1 MKGVVTLKL
10 ARRKRIA
17 LIAHDRMKKDLIEW
31 VEFNKGTL
39 SRHELYATGT
49 TGTLI
54 EERTNL
60 KVHKFKSGPLGGD
73 QQIGAKIAE
82 GEIDILIFFWDPLE
96 PLAHDVD
103 IKALIRLA
111 TVYNIPVAIN
121 RSTADFLISSPLFE
135 QEYEKIQPD
144 YETQLRERIMK
155 VVGEVKHSD

>member
-1 MKGVVTLKL
+1 LKL
-10 ARRKRIA
+10 AKRKRIA

-31 VEFNKGTL
+31 AEFNKGTL

-60 KVHKFKSGPLGGD
+60 KVQKFKSGPLGGD

-121 RSTADFLISSPLFE
+121 RSTADFLISSLLFE

>member
-1 MKGVVTLKL
+1 MTLKL
-10 ARRKRIA
+10 AKRKRIA

-31 VEFNKGTL
+31 AEFNKGTL

-60 KVHKFKSGPLGGD
+60 KVQKFKSGPLGGD

-121 RSTADFLISSPLFE
+121 RSTADFLISSSLFE

>member
-1 MKGVVTLKL
+1 MERVKL
-10 ARRKRIA
+10 SKRKRIA

-54 EERTNL
+54 EERTGL

-96 PLAHDVD
+96 PMAHDVD

-121 RSTADFLISSPLFE
+121 RSSADFLISSPLFE

-144 YETQLRERIMK
+144 YETQLHERIMK
-155 VVGEVKHSD
+155 VLRETTKTD

>member
-1 MKGVVTLKL
+1 MKL
-10 ARRKRIA
+10 AKRKRIA

-39 SRHELYATGT
+39 SRQELYATGT

-60 KVHKFKSGPLGGD
+60 KVQKFKSGPLGGD

-121 RSTADFLISSPLFE
+121 RSTADFLISSLLFE

>member
-1 MKGVVTLKL
+1 MKGVMRLKL
-10 ARRKRIA
+10 AKKKRIA

-135 QEYEKIQPD
+135 SEYEKIQPD

>member
-1 MKGVVTLKL
+1 MNLQRIKL
-10 ARRKRIA
+10 SKRKKVA

-39 SRHELYATGT
+39 SKHELYATGT

-54 EERTNL
+54 EERTGL

-82 GEIDILIFFWDPLE
+82 GQIDVLIFFWDPLE

-121 RSTADFLISSPLFE
+121 RSSADFLISSPLFE

-144 YETQLRERIMK
+144 YETQLHERIMK
-155 VVGEVKHSD
+155 IVGE

>member
-1 MKGVVTLKL
+1 MTLKL
-10 ARRKRIA
+10 AKRKRIA

-31 VEFNKGTL
+31 AEFNKGTL

-60 KVHKFKSGPLGGD
+60 KVQKFKSGPLGGD

-121 RSTADFLISSPLFE
+121 RSTADFLISSLLFE

>member
-1 MKGVVTLKL
+1 MQRIKL
-10 ARRKRIA
+10 SKRKKIA

-39 SRHELYATGT
+39 SKHELYATGT
-49 TGTLI
+49 TGALI
-54 EERTNL
+54 EERTGL

-82 GEIDILIFFWDPLE
+82 GQIDVLIFFWDPLE

-121 RSTADFLISSPLFE
+121 RSSADFLISSPLFE

-144 YETQLRERIMK
+144 YETSLRERIMK
-155 VVGEVKHSD
+155 IVSE

>member
-1 MKGVVTLKL
+1 MERIKL
-10 ARRKRIA
+10 AKKKRIA

-49 TGTLI
+49 TGALI
-54 EERTNL
+54 EESTGL

-111 TVYNIPVAIN
+111 TMYNIPVAIN
-121 RSTADFLISSPLFE
+121 RSSADFLISSPLFE

-144 YETQLRERIMK
+144 YESQLHERIMR
-155 VVGEVKHSD
+155 VVEGSENTD

>member
-1 MKGVVTLKL
+1 VGSEMCI
-10 ARRKRIA
+10 R
-17 LIAHDRMKKDLIEW
+17 DR
-31 VEFNKGTL
+31 
-39 SRHELYATGT
+39 
-49 TGTLI
+49 
-54 EERTNL
+54 
-60 KVHKFKSGPLGGD
+60 
-73 QQIGAKIAE
+73 

-121 RSTADFLISSPLFE
+121 RSTADFLISSLLFE

-155 VVGEVKHSD
+155 VVGEVKHSE

>member
-1 MKGVVTLKL
+1 LKL
-10 ARRKRIA
+10 AKRKRIA

-31 VEFNKGTL
+31 AEFNKGTL

-49 TGTLI
+49 TGMLI

-60 KVHKFKSGPLGGD
+60 KVQKFKSGPLGGD

>member
-1 MKGVVTLKL
+1 MKL
-10 ARRKRIA
+10 AKRKRIA

-31 VEFNKGTL
+31 AEFNKGTL

-60 KVHKFKSGPLGGD
+60 KVQKFKSGPLGGD

-121 RSTADFLISSPLFE
+121 RSTADFLISSLLFE

-155 VVGEVKHSD
+155 VVGEVKHSE

>member
-1 MKGVVTLKL
+1 MTLKL
-10 ARRKRIA
+10 AKKKRIA

-82 GEIDILIFFWDPLE
+82 GEIDILVFFWDPLE

-135 QEYEKIQPD
+135 SEYEKIQPD

>member
-1 MKGVVTLKL
+1 MKGVMRLKL
-10 ARRKRIA
+10 AKKKRIA

>member
-1 MKGVVTLKL
+1 LKL
-10 ARRKRIA
+10 AKRKRIA

-60 KVHKFKSGPLGGD
+60 KVQKFKSGPLGGD

-121 RSTADFLISSPLFE
+121 RSTADFLISSLLFE

-155 VVGEVKHSD
+155 VVGEVKHSE

>member
-1 MKGVVTLKL
+1 LKL
-10 ARRKRIA
+10 AKRKRIA

-31 VEFNKGTL
+31 AEFNKGTL

-60 KVHKFKSGPLGGD
+60 KVQKFKSGPLGGD

>member
-1 MKGVVTLKL
+1 MRLKL
-10 ARRKRIA
+10 AKKKRIA

-135 QEYEKIQPD
+135 SEYEKIQPD

>member
-1 MKGVVTLKL
+1 MNLERVKL
-10 ARRKRIA
+10 SKRKRIA

-49 TGTLI
+49 TGMLI
-54 EERTNL
+54 EEKTGL

-82 GEIDILIFFWDPLE
+82 GEIDILVFFWDPLE

-121 RSTADFLISSPLFE
+121 RSSADFLISSPLFE

-144 YETQLRERIMK
+144 YETQLHERIMK
-155 VVGEVKHSD
+155 VVRETTKTD

>member
-1 MKGVVTLKL
+1 
-10 ARRKRIA
+10 
-17 LIAHDRMKKDLIEW
+17 MKKDLIEW

-54 EERTNL
+54 EEKTGL

-96 PLAHDVD
+96 PMAHDVD

-121 RSTADFLISSPLFE
+121 RSSADFLISSPLFE

-144 YETQLRERIMK
+144 YASQLHERIMK
-155 VVGEVKHSD
+155 VVRETTKTD

>member
-1 MKGVVTLKL
+1 MKL
-10 ARRKRIA
+10 AKKKRIA

-135 QEYEKIQPD
+135 SEYEKIQPD

>member
-1 MKGVVTLKL
+1 MTLKL
-10 ARRKRIA
+10 AKRKRIA

-39 SRHELYATGT
+39 SRQELYATGT

-60 KVHKFKSGPLGGD
+60 KVQKFKSGPLGGD

-121 RSTADFLISSPLFE
+121 RSTADFLISSLLFE

>member
-1 MKGVVTLKL
+1 LKL
-10 ARRKRIA
+10 AKRKRIA

-31 VEFNKGTL
+31 AEFNKGTL

-60 KVHKFKSGPLGGD
+60 KVQKFKSGPLGGD

-155 VVGEVKHSD
+155 VVGEVKHSE

>member
-1 MKGVVTLKL
+1 MTLKL
-10 ARRKRIA
+10 AKRKRIA

-60 KVHKFKSGPLGGD
+60 KVQKFKSGPLGGD

-121 RSTADFLISSPLFE
+121 RSTADFLISSLLFE

-155 VVGEVKHSD
+155 VVGEVKHSE

>member
-1 MKGVVTLKL
+1 MQRIKL
-10 ARRKRIA
+10 SKRKKVA

-39 SRHELYATGT
+39 SKHELYATGT

-54 EERTNL
+54 EERTGL

-82 GEIDILIFFWDPLE
+82 GQIDVLIFFWDPLE

-121 RSTADFLISSPLFE
+121 RSSADFLISSPLFE

-144 YETQLRERIMK
+144 YETQLHERIMK
-155 VVGEVKHSD
+155 IVGE

>member
-1 MKGVVTLKL
+1 
-10 ARRKRIA
+10 
-17 LIAHDRMKKDLIEW
+17 MKKDLIEW
-31 VEFNKGTL
+31 AEFNKGTL

-60 KVHKFKSGPLGGD
+60 KVQKFKSGPLGGD

-121 RSTADFLISSPLFE
+121 RSTADFLISSLLFE

-155 VVGEVKHSD
+155 VVGEVKHSE

>member
-1 MKGVVTLKL
+1 MKL
-10 ARRKRIA
+10 AKKKRIA

-121 RSTADFLISSPLFE
+121 RSSADFLISSPLFE
-135 QEYEKIQPD
+135 SEYEKIQPD